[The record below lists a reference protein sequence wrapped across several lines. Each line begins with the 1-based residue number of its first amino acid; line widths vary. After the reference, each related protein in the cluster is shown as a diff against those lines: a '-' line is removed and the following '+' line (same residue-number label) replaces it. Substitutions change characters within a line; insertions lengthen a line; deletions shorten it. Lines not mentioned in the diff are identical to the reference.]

1 MRLCY
6 FKFILAICDLC
17 TRHSCGDLQAH
28 FPKSRAVAAT
38 QTEIVVPA
46 QLTCCPK
53 KSALKN
59 MPDMVHKT
67 PTTSPLLT
75 WDRPLSPWMIQFIS
89 LPLLLQELPG
99 DSGNFPWYVTDSIAA
114 IEDGYS
120 EVVVNVI
127 DFALNWQLFSAVLM

>member
-1 MRLCY
+1 MSNTLIPNLVRLCY

-28 FPKSRAVAAT
+28 YFPKSPAVAAT
-38 QTEIVVPA
+38 ETEIVVLA
-46 QLTCCPK
+46 QLTYCPK
-53 KSALKN
+53 KSALKT

-67 PTTSPLLT
+67 
-75 WDRPLSPWMIQFIS
+75 

-99 DSGNFPWYVTDSIAA
+99 DSGNFPWWVTDSIVAV
-114 IEDGYS
+114 EDGYS

-127 DFALNWQLFSAVLM
+127 DFALN